1 VTQAATAARR
11 AKMGGMAKPAARESA
26 LIQKIRE
33 LTPDKLAEVEDFVE
47 FLAQR
52 EDRLIGQAAAKL
64 AEKAFRKIWDNAAD
78 ASYDRL

>member
-1 VTQAATAARR
+1 
-11 AKMGGMAKPAARESA
+11 MAKPAARESA

-64 AEKAFRKIWDNAAD
+64 AERAFRKIWDNPAD